1 MIKRPMK
8 RNTVVSLGAARILIC
23 GLSGLAIA
31 WALFTFP
38 IFWQQSAI
46 EQIEKHIIAG
56 DSFKTNVLASL
67 KPVLDAL
74 GQEKWDRPTVLGRV
88 AVIDLRILEQ
98 TFVGSNRNEIDRLMK
113 ETDAAIRTSLAN
125 SPADPFL
132 WLVLFWLENTK
143 NGFNRAHLEY
153 LKMSY
158 LLGPNEGWIG
168 VKRNRFALAIF
179 SALPPDLAEDAV
191 NEFARLV
198 DSRFIAESADILVGP
213 AWSIRDTL
221 LPRLKDV
228 DEVSRQ
234 AFAKAVYRLGY
245 DVSVPGIERP
255 DWRPWH

>member
-1 MIKRPMK
+1 MIERPMK

-23 GLSGLAIA
+23 VFGGFAVA

-38 IFWQQSAI
+38 IFWRQSAI
-46 EQIEKHIIAG
+46 EQLEKHIIAG
-56 DSFKTNVLASL
+56 DPFKSNALAPL

-74 GQEKWDRPTVLGRV
+74 EQEKWGRPTVLGRA

-98 TFVGSNRNEIDRLMK
+98 AFVSYNQNEIDRLMK
-113 ETDAAIRTSLAN
+113 ETDEAIRTSLAN

-143 NGFNRAHLEY
+143 NGFNRAHLKY
-153 LKMSY
+153 LQMSY
-158 LLGPNEGWIG
+158 FLGPNEGWIS

-179 SALPPDLAEDAV
+179 SALPSNIAEDAV
-191 NEFARLV
+191 SEFARLV
-198 DSRFIAESADILVGP
+198 DSGFLAESADILVGP
-213 AWSIRDTL
+213 GWSIRDTL

-228 DEVSRQ
+228 DEVNRK
-234 AFAKAVYRLGY
+234 AFAKIVYRRGY